1 MLTYSM
7 NQREETSKYYFLYK
21 SIKEDILSGVLKKN
35 EKLPSKRSLAEHL
48 GLSLITVEN
57 AYQMLKDEG
66 YIESRE
72 RSGYFVTELRMLKK
86 RGRLEKELELLEH
99 GNANRKQ
106 LHMLETHT
114 MGAGNCESENEQK
127 TVCVEQKDSLRK
139 GDVLFPESV
148 YFKTVRSVLTEY
160 GSELLVKAPNE
171 GCAILRN
178 AIAKYLLRYRG
189 IFAQPEQIIIGS
201 GAEYLYSTVVRMFGT
216 EKVFALE
223 DPSYEQI
230 RKVYEGMGARCEML
244 KMGKEGILSTELEKT
259 TADILH
265 VTPFHSYPS
274 GVTATVRKR
283 QEYLEWVKHSFDC
296 EESLESSLY
305 FYEKEGAKEY
315 LGNNERELSK
325 ACLGNG
331 EGELSKA
338 YLRDV
343 SKRERIII
351 EDDFDS
357 EFFMPGKP
365 IETLYMLDEHQ
376 NVIYINTFSKSL
388 SPSIR
393 IGYMILPEKYL
404 MMYRESMGNFSCT
417 VPVLD
422 QYVLAE
428 FIDRGHFEQHL
439 NRVRKHRER

>member
-1 MLTYSM
+1 MLTYPM
-7 NQREETSKYYFLYK
+7 NQRDEKTKYYYLY
-21 SIKEDILSGVLKKN
+21 SAIKEDILSGTLKKN

-48 GLSLITVEN
+48 GVSLITVET

-72 RSGYFVTELRMLKK
+72 RSGYFVIELKVLGK
-86 RGRLEKELELLEH
+86 RVNVEKELELLEF
-99 GNANRKQ
+99 GERRQ
-106 LHMLETHT
+106 LHLLENHSKWDK
-114 MGAGNCESENEQK
+114 E
-127 TVCVEQKDSLRK
+127 TV
-139 GDVLFPESV
+139 FPESV

-160 GSELLVKAPNE
+160 GNKLLEKAPNE

-189 IFAQPEQIIIGS
+189 IFAQPEQIVIGS
-201 GAEYLYSTVVRMFGT
+201 GAEHLYSTVVRMFGR
-216 EKVFALE
+216 EKVYGLE
-223 DPSYEQI
+223 DPSYKQI

-244 KMGKEGILSTELEKT
+244 KMGKEGILSTELMKT

-283 QEYLEWVKHSFDC
+283 QEYLEWAKGFSQDC
-296 EESLESSLY
+296 
-305 FYEKEGAKEY
+305 A
-315 LGNNERELSK
+315 R
-325 ACLGNG
+325 
-331 EGELSKA
+331 
-338 YLRDV
+338 RDENIEQN
-343 SKRERIII
+343 SGMKISERIII

-365 IETLYMLDEHQ
+365 IDTLYMSDDSQ
-376 NVIYINTFSKSL
+376 NVIYMNTFSKSL

-404 MMYRESMGNFSCT
+404 EVYQESMGDFSCT

-439 NRVRKHRER
+439 NRVRRHREH

>member
-1 MLTYSM
+1 MLTYAM
-7 NQREETSKYYFLYK
+7 NQRDDKSKYYYLY
-21 SIKEDILSGVLKKN
+21 SAIKEDILSGTLKKN
-35 EKLPSKRSLAEHL
+35 ETLPSKRSLAEHL
-48 GLSLITVEN
+48 GVSLITVET

-72 RSGYFVTELRMLKK
+72 RSGYYVTELKLLGKK
-86 RGRLEKELELLEH
+86 VNLERELELLEH
-99 GNANRKQ
+99 DEKKR
-106 LHMLETHT
+106 LRLLEEHGGDTST
-114 MGAGNCESENEQK
+114 MKETTRAQEKS
-127 TVCVEQKDSLRK
+127 
-139 GDVLFPESV
+139 LFPESV
-148 YFKTVRSVLTEY
+148 YFKTIRSVLNDY
-160 GSELLVKAPNE
+160 SSELLEKSPNE

-201 GAEYLYSTVVRMFGT
+201 GAEHLYSTVVRMFGND
-216 EKVFALE
+216 KVYGLE
-223 DPSYEQI
+223 NPSYQQI
-230 RKVYEGMGARCEML
+230 RMVYEGMGAKCEML
-244 KMGKEGILSTELEKT
+244 QMGKEGILSTELEKT

-283 QEYLEWVKHSFDC
+283 QEYLEW
-296 EESLESSLY
+296 
-305 FYEKEGAKEY
+305 AKS
-315 LGNNERELSK
+315 G
-325 ACLGNG
+325 
-331 EGELSKA
+331 
-338 YLRDV
+338 
-343 SKRERIII
+343 ERIII

-365 IETLYMLDEHQ
+365 IDTLYMSDDSQ
-376 NVIYINTFSKSL
+376 SVIYINTFSKSL

-404 MMYRESMGNFSCT
+404 KVYRKKMGDFSCT

-428 FIDRGHFEQHL
+428 FMDKGHFEQHL
-439 NRVRKHRER
+439 NRVRRRR

>member
-1 MLTYSM
+1 MLTYAI
-7 NQREETSKYYFLYK
+7 NQRDDKSKYYYLY
-21 SIKEDILSGVLKKN
+21 SAIKADILSGTLKKN

-48 GLSLITVEN
+48 GVSLITVET

-72 RSGYFVTELRMLKK
+72 RSGYYVTELKLLGKK
-86 RGRLEKELELLEH
+86 VNFDRELELLEH
-99 GNANRKQ
+99 SGRKQ
-106 LHMLETHT
+106 LHLLENKQEMQGKTLDT
-114 MGAGNCESENEQK
+114 GKESVAQEN
-127 TVCVEQKDSLRK
+127 S
-139 GDVLFPESV
+139 LFPESV
-148 YFKTVRSVLTEY
+148 YFKTVRSVLNDY
-160 GSELLVKAPNE
+160 GSVLLEKSPNE

-201 GAEYLYSTVVRMFGT
+201 GAEHLYSTIVRMFGND
-216 EKVFALE
+216 KVYGLE
-223 DPSYEQI
+223 NPSYQQI
-230 RKVYEGMGARCEML
+230 RIVYEGMGAVCEML
-244 KMGKEGILSTELEKT
+244 KMGKEGILSTELERT
-259 TADILH
+259 QADVLH

-283 QEYLEWVKHSFDC
+283 QEYLEW
-296 EESLESSLY
+296 
-305 FYEKEGAKEY
+305 AKS
-315 LGNNERELSK
+315 G
-325 ACLGNG
+325 
-331 EGELSKA
+331 
-338 YLRDV
+338 
-343 SKRERIII
+343 ERIII

-365 IETLYMLDEHQ
+365 IDTLYMSDDSQ
-376 NVIYINTFSKSL
+376 SVVYINTFSKSL

-404 MMYRESMGNFSCT
+404 ELYREKMGDFSCT

-428 FIDRGHFEQHL
+428 FIDKGHFEQHL
-439 NRVRKHRER
+439 NRVRRQR

>member
-1 MLTYSM
+1 M
-7 NQREETSKYYFLYK
+7 NQREDKSKYYYLY
-21 SIKEDILSGVLKKN
+21 SAIKEDILSGTLKKN

-48 GLSLITVEN
+48 GVSLITVEN

-72 RSGYFVTELRMLKK
+72 RSGYYVTELKLLGKK
-86 RGRLEKELELLEH
+86 VKVEKELELL
-99 GNANRKQ
+99 GRRQRKQ
-106 LHMLETHT
+106 LLFL
-114 MGAGNCESENEQK
+114 SNEQ
-127 TVCVEQKDSLRK
+127 VEKEKLLGKQTKMHTQEK
-139 GDVLFPESV
+139 ILFPESV

-160 GSELLVKAPNE
+160 GSELLEKSPNE

-201 GAEYLYSTVVRMFGT
+201 GAEHLYSTVVRMFGND
-216 EKVFALE
+216 KVYGLE
-223 DPSYEQI
+223 NPSYQQI
-230 RKVYEGMGARCEML
+230 RMVYEGMGASCEML
-244 KMGKEGILSTELEKT
+244 QMGKEGILSTELEKT
-259 TADILH
+259 QADILH

-283 QEYLEWVKHSFDC
+283 HDYLEWVK
-296 EESLESSLY
+296 
-305 FYEKEGAKEY
+305 
-315 LGNNERELSK
+315 N
-325 ACLGNG
+325 
-331 EGELSKA
+331 
-338 YLRDV
+338 V
-343 SKRERIII
+343 SPNCSRIGLDDEQSIHGKMHERIII

-365 IETLYMLDEHQ
+365 IDTLYMLDDNQ
-376 NVIYINTFSKSL
+376 SVIYLNTFSKSL

-404 MMYRESMGNFSCT
+404 EVYRGKMGDFSCT

-428 FIDRGHFEQHL
+428 FIDQGHFEQHL
-439 NRVRKHRER
+439 NRVRRTLANNK

>member
-1 MLTYSM
+1 MLTYAI
-7 NQREETSKYYFLYK
+7 NQRDDKSKYYFLYS
-21 SIKEDILSGVLKKN
+21 SIKEDILSGTLKKN

-48 GLSLITVEN
+48 GVSLITVET

-72 RSGYFVTELRMLKK
+72 RSGYYVTELKLLGK
-86 RGRLEKELELLEH
+86 RNSMVRDLELLE
-99 GNANRKQ
+99 GTKRKQ
-106 LHMLETHT
+106 LELLDVHRSYSDLPEID
-114 MGAGNCESENEQK
+114 GAEQK
-127 TVCVEQKDSLRK
+127 VEKEKS
-139 GDVLFPESV
+139 LFPESV

-160 GSELLVKAPNE
+160 ASELLEKSPNE

-201 GAEYLYSTVVRMFGT
+201 GAEHLYSTVVRMFGND
-216 EKVFALE
+216 KVYGLE
-223 DPSYEQI
+223 DPSYQQI
-230 RKVYEGMGARCEML
+230 RMVYEGMGAKCEML
-244 KMGKEGILSTELEKT
+244 QMGKEGILSTELERT
-259 TADILH
+259 QADILH

-283 QEYLEWVKHSFDC
+283 QEYLEWAKSNA
-296 EESLESSLY
+296 
-305 FYEKEGAKEY
+305 GAKMQ
-315 LGNNERELSK
+315 
-325 ACLGNG
+325 NG
-331 EGELSKA
+331 EQI
-338 YLRDV
+338 DV
-343 SKRERIII
+343 LDGMAVKPKVTERIII

-365 IETLYMLDEHQ
+365 IDTLYMSDDSQ
-376 NVIYINTFSKSL
+376 SVIYMNTFSKSL

-404 MMYRESMGNFSCT
+404 GLYRDKMGDFSCT

-428 FIDRGHFEQHL
+428 FIDKGHFEQHL
-439 NRVRKHRER
+439 NRVRRRR

>member
-1 MLTYSM
+1 MRCETMLTYGM
-7 NQREETSKYYFLYK
+7 NQRDDKSKYYYLYS
-21 SIKEDILSGVLKKN
+21 SIKEDILSGTLKKN

-48 GLSLITVEN
+48 GVSLITVET

-72 RSGYFVTELRMLKK
+72 RSGYYVTELKLLRKK
-86 RGRLEKELELLEH
+86 LNSDTVLEEGH
-99 GNANRKQ
+99 RKQ
-106 LHMLETHT
+106 LKLLDVKR
-114 MGAGNCESENEQK
+114 NYESLNESK
-127 TVCVEQKDSLRK
+127 AAIAEEKK
-139 GDVLFPESV
+139 LFPESV

-160 GSELLVKAPNE
+160 AGELLEKSPNE

-201 GAEYLYSTVVRMFGT
+201 GAEHLYNNVVRMFGNHRIYG
-216 EKVFALE
+216 LE
-223 DPSYEQI
+223 NPSYEQI
-230 RKVYEGMGARCEML
+230 RRVYEGMGAECEML
-244 KMGKEGILSTELEKT
+244 KMGKVGILSTELENSK
-259 TADILH
+259 ADILH

-283 QEYLEWVKHSFDC
+283 QEYLEW
-296 EESLESSLY
+296 
-305 FYEKEGAKEY
+305 AK
-315 LGNNERELSK
+315 
-325 ACLGNG
+325 
-331 EGELSKA
+331 
-338 YLRDV
+338 
-343 SKRERIII
+343 KREAIIV

-365 IETLYMLDEHQ
+365 IDTLYMLDDSQ
-376 NVIYINTFSKSL
+376 SVIYMNTFSKSL

-393 IGYMILPEKYL
+393 IGYMILPEKYVEV
-404 MMYRESMGNFSCT
+404 YREKMGDFSCT

-428 FIDRGHFEQHL
+428 FIDKGHFEQHL
-439 NRVRKHRER
+439 NRVRRHRE

>member
-1 MLTYSM
+1 MLTYAM
-7 NQREETSKYYFLYK
+7 NQRDDKSKYYYLY
-21 SIKEDILSGVLKKN
+21 SAIKEDILSGTLKKN

-48 GLSLITVEN
+48 GVSLITVET

-72 RSGYFVTELRMLKK
+72 RSGYYVTELKLLGKK
-86 RGRLEKELELLEH
+86 VNLERELELLEH
-99 GNANRKQ
+99 DEKKR
-106 LHMLETHT
+106 LRLLEEHGGDTST
-114 MGAGNCESENEQK
+114 MKETTRAQEKS
-127 TVCVEQKDSLRK
+127 
-139 GDVLFPESV
+139 LFPESV
-148 YFKTVRSVLTEY
+148 YFKTIRSVLNDY
-160 GSELLVKAPNE
+160 SSELLEKSPNE

-201 GAEYLYSTVVRMFGT
+201 GAEHLYSTVVRMFGND
-216 EKVFALE
+216 KVYGLE
-223 DPSYEQI
+223 NPSYQQI
-230 RKVYEGMGARCEML
+230 RMVYEGMGAKCEML
-244 KMGKEGILSTELEKT
+244 QMGKEGILSTELEKT

-283 QEYLEWVKHSFDC
+283 QEYLAW
-296 EESLESSLY
+296 
-305 FYEKEGAKEY
+305 AK
-315 LGNNERELSK
+315 ST
-325 ACLGNG
+325 
-331 EGELSKA
+331 
-338 YLRDV
+338 
-343 SKRERIII
+343 ERIII

-365 IETLYMLDEHQ
+365 IDTLYMSDDSQ
-376 NVIYINTFSKSL
+376 SVIYINTFSKSL

-404 MMYRESMGNFSCT
+404 KVYREKMGDFSCT

-428 FIDRGHFEQHL
+428 FMDKGHFEQHL
-439 NRVRKHRER
+439 NRVRRRR

>member
-1 MLTYSM
+1 MLTYAM
-7 NQREETSKYYFLYK
+7 NQRDDKSKYYYLY
-21 SIKEDILSGVLKKN
+21 SAIKEDILSGTLKKN

-48 GLSLITVEN
+48 GVSLITVET

-72 RSGYFVTELRMLKK
+72 RSGYYVTELKLLGKK
-86 RGRLEKELELLEH
+86 VNLERELELLEH
-99 GNANRKQ
+99 GGRKQ
-106 LHMLETHT
+106 LRLLDEHRV
-114 MGAGNCESENEQK
+114 GAPSMEKTESEQTQSIPKTQEQISGQEK
-127 TVCVEQKDSLRK
+127 S
-139 GDVLFPESV
+139 LFPESV
-148 YFKTVRSVLTEY
+148 YFKTIRSVLNDY
-160 GSELLVKAPNE
+160 GSELLEKSPNE

-201 GAEYLYSTVVRMFGT
+201 GAEHLYSTVVRMFGN
-216 EKVFALE
+216 EKVYGLE
-223 DPSYEQI
+223 NPSYQQI
-230 RKVYEGMGARCEML
+230 RMVYEGMGAKCEML
-244 KMGKEGILSTELEKT
+244 QMGKEGILSTELERT
-259 TADILH
+259 RADILH

-283 QEYLEWVKHSFDC
+283 QEYLAWTKDT
-296 EESLESSLY
+296 
-305 FYEKEGAKEY
+305 
-315 LGNNERELSK
+315 
-325 ACLGNG
+325 
-331 EGELSKA
+331 
-338 YLRDV
+338 
-343 SKRERIII
+343 ERIII

-365 IETLYMLDEHQ
+365 IDTLYMSDDSQ
-376 NVIYINTFSKSL
+376 SVIYINTFSKSL

-404 MMYRESMGNFSCT
+404 KVYREKMGEFSCT

-428 FIDRGHFEQHL
+428 FIDKGHFEQHL
-439 NRVRKHRER
+439 NRVRRHR

>member
-1 MLTYSM
+1 MLTYPMS
-7 NQREETSKYYFLYK
+7 QREDKPKYYYLY
-21 SIKEDILSGVLKKN
+21 SAIKEDILSGNLKKN

-48 GLSLITVEN
+48 GISLITVEN
-57 AYQMLKDEG
+57 AYQMLKEEG

-72 RSGYFVTELRMLKK
+72 RSGYYVTELKVL
-86 RGRLEKELELLEH
+86 GRKIEAVRELELLESK
-99 GNANRKQ
+99 KQ
-106 LHMLETHT
+106 LHFLDEHSFSSEKAVSDKDTEN
-114 MGAGNCESENEQK
+114 GAKEKQTNEK
-127 TVCVEQKDSLRK
+127 S
-139 GDVLFPESV
+139 LFPESV

-160 GSELLVKAPNE
+160 GSELLEKSPNE

-201 GAEYLYSTVVRMFGT
+201 GAEHLYSTVVRMFGN
-216 EKVFALE
+216 EIIYGLE
-223 DPSYEQI
+223 DPSYHQI
-230 RKVYEGMGARCEML
+230 QAAYEGMGAKCELL
-244 KMGKEGILSTELEKT
+244 KMGKEGVLSTELERT
-259 TADILH
+259 QADILH

-283 QEYLEWVKHSFDC
+283 QEYLAW
-296 EESLESSLY
+296 
-305 FYEKEGAKEY
+305 AKER
-315 LGNNERELSK
+315 N
-325 ACLGNG
+325 A
-331 EGELSKA
+331 
-338 YLRDV
+338 
-343 SKRERIII
+343 III

-365 IETLYMLDEHQ
+365 IDTLYMSDDSQ
-376 NVIYINTFSKSL
+376 SVIYINTFSKSL

-393 IGYMILPEKYL
+393 IGYMILPEKWMEKYK
-404 MMYRESMGNFSCT
+404 ENVSEFSCT

-439 NRVRKHRER
+439 NRVRRHRER

>member
-7 NQREETSKYYFLYK
+7 NQRDEKTKYYYLY
-21 SIKEDILSGVLKKN
+21 SAIKNDILSGTLKKN

-48 GLSLITVEN
+48 GISLITVEN

-72 RSGYFVTELRMLKK
+72 RSGYFVSEITPMKRNPKEKK
-86 RGRLEKELELLEH
+86 KLALLEMNCDN
-99 GNANRKQ
+99 GKTAAK
-106 LHMLETHT
+106 ET
-114 MGAGNCESENEQK
+114 
-127 TVCVEQKDSLRK
+127 
-139 GDVLFPESV
+139 LFPESV

-160 GSELLVKAPNE
+160 SSELLEKSPNE

-201 GAEYLYSTVVRMFGT
+201 GAEYLYSTVVRMFGND
-216 EKVFALE
+216 KVYGLE
-223 DPSYEQI
+223 DPSYKQI
-230 RKVYEGMGARCEML
+230 RMVYEGMGAQCEML
-244 KMGKEGILSTELEKT
+244 KMGKEGILSTELERT
-259 TADILH
+259 QADILH

-283 QEYLEWVKHSFDC
+283 HEYLEW
-296 EESLESSLY
+296 
-305 FYEKEGAKEY
+305 AKQ
-315 LGNNERELSK
+315 
-325 ACLGNG
+325 
-331 EGELSKA
+331 
-338 YLRDV
+338 D
-343 SKRERIII
+343 ERIII

-365 IETLYMLDEHQ
+365 IDTLYMSDDSQ
-376 NVIYINTFSKSL
+376 SVIYINTFSKSL

-404 MMYRESMGNFSCT
+404 EVHRETMGDFSCT

-428 FIDRGHFEQHL
+428 FIDKGHFEQHL
-439 NRVRKHRER
+439 NRVRRHR

>member
-7 NQREETSKYYFLYK
+7 NQRDEKSKYYYLY
-21 SIKEDILSGVLKKN
+21 SAIKEDILSGNLKKN

-48 GLSLITVEN
+48 GISLITVEN

-66 YIESRE
+66 YIESKE
-72 RSGYFVTELRMLKK
+72 RSGYFVSEIFPMKRNPIEKK
-86 RGRLEKELELLEH
+86 KLDLLETDYAEY
-99 GNANRKQ
+99 GTRAK
-106 LHMLETHT
+106 ET
-114 MGAGNCESENEQK
+114 
-127 TVCVEQKDSLRK
+127 
-139 GDVLFPESV
+139 LFPESV

-160 GSELLVKAPNE
+160 GSELLEKSPNE

-201 GAEYLYSTVVRMFGT
+201 GAEHLYSTVVRMFGN
-216 EKVFALE
+216 EKVYGLE
-223 DPSYEQI
+223 NPSYGQI
-230 RKVYEGMGARCEML
+230 RMVYEGMGAKCEML
-244 KMGKEGILSTELEKT
+244 NMGKEGILSAELEKT

-283 QEYLEWVKHSFDC
+283 QEYLEWAKGGLT
-296 EESLESSLY
+296 EENKKS
-305 FYEKEGAKEY
+305 G
-315 LGNNERELSK
+315 
-325 ACLGNG
+325 
-331 EGELSKA
+331 
-338 YLRDV
+338 
-343 SKRERIII
+343 RIII

-365 IETLYMLDEHQ
+365 IDTLFMSDDSQ
-376 NVIYINTFSKSL
+376 SVIYINTFSKSL

-404 MMYRESMGNFSCT
+404 SVYKKKMGDFSCT

-428 FIDRGHFEQHL
+428 FIEKGHFEQHL
-439 NRVRKHRER
+439 NRVRRHQDVGVR

>member
-1 MLTYSM
+1 MLTYAM
-7 NQREETSKYYFLYK
+7 NQRDDKSKYYYLY
-21 SIKEDILSGVLKKN
+21 SAIKEDILSGTLKKN

-48 GLSLITVEN
+48 GVSLITVET

-72 RSGYFVTELRMLKK
+72 RSGYYVTELKLLGKK
-86 RGRLEKELELLEH
+86 VNLERELELLEH
-99 GNANRKQ
+99 DEKKR
-106 LHMLETHT
+106 LRLLEEHGGDTST
-114 MGAGNCESENEQK
+114 MKETTRAQEKS
-127 TVCVEQKDSLRK
+127 
-139 GDVLFPESV
+139 LFPESV
-148 YFKTVRSVLTEY
+148 YFKTIRSVLNDY
-160 GSELLVKAPNE
+160 SSELVEKSPNE

-201 GAEYLYSTVVRMFGT
+201 GAEHLYSTVVRMFGND
-216 EKVFALE
+216 KVYGLE
-223 DPSYEQI
+223 NPSYQQI
-230 RKVYEGMGARCEML
+230 RMVYEGMGAKCEML
-244 KMGKEGILSTELEKT
+244 QMGKEGILSTELEKT

-283 QEYLEWVKHSFDC
+283 QEYLEW
-296 EESLESSLY
+296 
-305 FYEKEGAKEY
+305 AKS
-315 LGNNERELSK
+315 G
-325 ACLGNG
+325 
-331 EGELSKA
+331 
-338 YLRDV
+338 
-343 SKRERIII
+343 ERIII

-365 IETLYMLDEHQ
+365 IDTLYMSDDSQ
-376 NVIYINTFSKSL
+376 SVIYINTFSKSL

-404 MMYRESMGNFSCT
+404 KVYRKKMGDFSCT

-428 FIDRGHFEQHL
+428 FMDKGHFEQHL
-439 NRVRKHRER
+439 NRVRRRR

>member
-1 MLTYSM
+1 MLTYPM
-7 NQREETSKYYFLYK
+7 NQRNEKSKYYYLY
-21 SIKEDILSGVLKKN
+21 SAIKEDILAGNLKKN

-48 GLSLITVEN
+48 GISLITVEN

-72 RSGYFVTELRMLKK
+72 RSGYFISEITPMKRNPKEKK
-86 RGRLEKELELLEH
+86 KLDLLETAH
-99 GNANRKQ
+99 AKNRTDVK
-106 LHMLETHT
+106 
-114 MGAGNCESENEQK
+114 ES
-127 TVCVEQKDSLRK
+127 
-139 GDVLFPESV
+139 LFPESV

-160 GSELLVKAPNE
+160 GGELLEKSPNE

-201 GAEYLYSTVVRMFGT
+201 GAEHLYSTVVRMFGN
-216 EKVFALE
+216 EKVYGLE
-223 DPSYEQI
+223 EPSYSQI
-230 RKVYEGMGARCEML
+230 RMAYEGMGAQCEML

-259 TADILH
+259 NADILH

-274 GVTATVRKR
+274 GVTASVRKR
-283 QEYLEWVKHSFDC
+283 HEYLEW
-296 EESLESSLY
+296 
-305 FYEKEGAKEY
+305 AK
-315 LGNNERELSK
+315 N
-325 ACLGNG
+325 
-331 EGELSKA
+331 
-338 YLRDV
+338 RDA
-343 SKRERIII
+343 IIV

-365 IETLYMLDEHQ
+365 IDTLYMSDDNQ
-376 NVIYINTFSKSL
+376 SVIYINTFSKSL

-393 IGYMILPEKYL
+393 IGYMILPEKY
-404 MMYRESMGNFSCT
+404 MDRYRESMGEFSCT

-428 FIDRGHFEQHL
+428 FIESGHFEQHL
-439 NRVRKHRER
+439 NRVRRQRER

>member
-1 MLTYSM
+1 MLTYAM
-7 NQREETSKYYFLYK
+7 NQRDEKSKYYYLY
-21 SIKEDILSGVLKKN
+21 SAIKDDILSGTLKRN

-48 GLSLITVEN
+48 GVSLITVET

-72 RSGYFVTELRMLKK
+72 RSGYYVTELKLLGKK
-86 RGRLEKELELLEH
+86 VSFERELDLLER
-99 GNANRKQ
+99 GEKKQ
-106 LHMLETHT
+106 LHLLKN
-114 MGAGNCESENEQK
+114 AENYIKGQDG
-127 TVCVEQKDSLRK
+127 VEVEGDYSDALGDINVERK
-139 GDVLFPESV
+139 GKSLFPVSV
-148 YFKTVRSVLTEY
+148 YFKTVRSVLADY
-160 GSELLVKAPNE
+160 GNELLEKSPNE

-201 GAEYLYSTVVRMFGT
+201 GAEHLYSAVVRMFGND
-216 EKVFALE
+216 KVYGLE
-223 DPSYEQI
+223 NPSYQQI
-230 RKVYEGMGARCEML
+230 RMVYEGMGAQCEFL
-244 KMGKEGILSTELEKT
+244 QMGKDGILSTELERT
-259 TADILH
+259 EADILH

-283 QEYLEWVKHSFDC
+283 QEYLEWAKA
-296 EESLESSLY
+296 ESKDEQTNDKQGK
-305 FYEKEGAKEY
+305 FARK
-315 LGNNERELSK
+315 NEW
-325 ACLGNG
+325 G
-331 EGELSKA
+331 
-338 YLRDV
+338 
-343 SKRERIII
+343 RIII

-365 IETLYMLDEHQ
+365 IDTLYMSDDSQ
-376 NVIYINTFSKSL
+376 SVIYLNTFSKSL

-404 MMYRESMGNFSCT
+404 EVYREKMGDFSCT

-428 FIDRGHFEQHL
+428 FIDKGHFEQHL
-439 NRVRKHRER
+439 NRVRRRR